1 MSHYRVIFDGT
12 AKAPMGRL
20 LFAPETQP
28 VDPQPVS
35 RHYGMTTAKVRAL
48 RTDARFQDWFTIAD
62 VKAATGFDGQ
72 QTNSALTNLAKSGD
86 VVRERELVSRSNRWG
101 VCQRYRFTR

>member
-1 MSHYRVIFDGT
+1 MNYRVLFDGT
-12 AKAPMGRL
+12 SKAPMGRL

-35 RHYGMTTAKVRAL
+35 RHYGMTTARVRAL
-48 RTDARFQDWFTIAD
+48 RTDERFQDWFTIAD

-72 QTNSALTNLAKSGD
+72 QTNSALTNLGKSGD
-86 VVRERELVSRSNRWG
+86 VVREREFGKHARPADIV
-101 VCQRYRFTR
+101 QRYRFIK

>member
-1 MSHYRVIFDGT
+1 MTYRVIFDGT
-12 AKAPMGRL
+12 DQGAWGRF
-20 LFAPETQP
+20 LFAPKHAP

-35 RHYGMTTAKVRAL
+35 RHYGMTTARVRAL
-48 RTDARFQDWFTIAD
+48 RTDPKFQDWFTIAD